1 MRRFLVTVNGNRY
14 EVEVEELNDGEK
26 VAAAP
31 QEPKAA
37 PAEKAKKPAAG
48 TPVSAPMPGNI
59 VKVLVS
65 AGAHVKSGDL
75 LFILEAM
82 KMENEIF
89 APQDGTV
96 AEISVKPGDTVK
108 TGEVLLTLQA

>member
-1 MRRFLVTVNGNRY
+1 MRRFHVTVNGTQY
-14 EVEVEELNDGEK
+14 EDEVEQLDGGEQ
-26 VAAAP
+26 AASAP
-31 QEPKAA
+31 QEPKKM
-37 PAEKAKKPAAG
+37 PAEKPKKPVSG

-96 AEISVKPGDTVK
+96 ADVAVKPGDTVK